1 MCAQLTVVECSDSF
15 SELWPDVAKRL
26 GVDLETVAE
35 PAQATHL
42 RGGCVLLACA
52 GVESAAIEQLHRA
65 HRAGIDAP
73 IVVGAETDHRL
84 AVQLMR
90 RGASA
95 YFALPGDLPRLEQE
109 LLERIAPLR
118 ALSDEDV
125 SSPTAASS
133 ATGAAG
139 FDFSAILGEHESIR
153 GAMDRA
159 AKVIPGGRATVL
171 ISGETGTGKE
181 LFAQAIHS
189 NGPRAK
195 EPFVAV
201 NCSAIPG
208 TLLESELF
216 GHEKGAFTD
225 ARTSKPGLLE
235 VADRGTVFL
244 DEISAMPLELQGKLL
259 RFLETREVRRVGGLR
274 TTQVDVRIL
283 AAANTDLRRLIEA
296 GEFREDLYYRLAVIP
311 IELPPLRERGSDLLL
326 LSRHFLSSLAA
337 SYGLEEP
344 ELTRDALATIERHT
358 WPGNVRELR
367 NGIERALLLCE
378 GGAIRPEHLALA
390 ETSSLTTRRTG
401 LGADLGGAG
410 PLPFPATLDELE
422 RAAARAMVERFSGN
436 KSEAARR
443 LGITR
448 SRLYR
453 ILRRDE
459 PAGPDG

>member
-1 MCAQLTVVECSDSF
+1 MSPQLTIVQCSESF
-15 SELWPDVAKRL
+15 SELWQQLAQRL
-26 GVDLETVAE
+26 GVRLETVQE
-35 PAQATHL
+35 PAEATHV

-52 GVESAAIEQLHRA
+52 GVESVAIEQLHRA
-65 HRAGIDAP
+65 HRVGIDAP
-73 IVVGAETDHRL
+73 IVVGAELDHRL

-95 YFALPGDLPRLEQE
+95 YYALPEDLPRLEQE
-109 LLERIAPLR
+109 LRERLAPIEPLPAEGEPSR
-118 ALSDEDV
+118 AAE
-125 SSPTAASS
+125 TA
-133 ATGAAG
+133 
-139 FDFSAILGEHESIR
+139 FDFSAIVGEHASIR
-153 GAMDRA
+153 GALERA

-171 ISGETGTGKE
+171 ILGETGTGKE
-181 LFAQAIHS
+181 LIAQAIHA
-189 NGPRAK
+189 NGPRAE

-259 RFLETREVRRVGGLR
+259 RFLESREVRRLGGLR
-274 TTQVDVRIL
+274 TTQLDVRIL

-311 IELPPLRERGSDLLL
+311 IQLPPLRERGSDLPLL
-326 LSRHFLSSLAA
+326 TRHFLSTLAA

-344 ELTRDALATIERHT
+344 ELTRDALSTIEQHP

-367 NGIERALLLCE
+367 NGIERALLLSE
-378 GGAIRPEHLALA
+378 GGAIRPEHLALT
-390 ETSSLTTRRTG
+390 ETSTLSRGSG
-401 LGADLGGAG
+401 LSGGADGES

-422 RAAARAMVERFSGN
+422 RAAAHAMVARFHGN

-453 ILRRDE
+453 ILGRGE
-459 PAGPDG
+459 PDGPDG

>member
-1 MCAQLTVVECSDSF
+1 VSPQLTIVECSDSF
-15 SELWPDVAKRL
+15 SELWPQLAQRL
-26 GVDLETVAE
+26 GVGLETVRE
-35 PAQATHL
+35 PSEATHI

-52 GVESAAIEQLHRA
+52 GVESGAIEQLHRA

-73 IVVGAETDHRL
+73 IVVGAEPDHRL

-90 RGASA
+90 RGASS

-109 LLERIAPLR
+109 LLERIAPLQKEPEEG
-118 ALSDEDV
+118 D
-125 SSPTAASS
+125 SSP
-133 ATGAAG
+133 AAG
-139 FDFSAILGEHESIR
+139 VEFDFSAIIGDHDSIR
-153 GAMDRA
+153 GALDRA

-171 ISGETGTGKE
+171 ILGETGTGKE
-181 LFAQAIHS
+181 LFAQAIHA
-189 NGPRAK
+189 NGPRAA

-283 AAANTDLRRLIEA
+283 AAANRDLRRLIEA

-326 LSRHFLSSLAA
+326 LSRHFLSTLAA

-344 ELTRDALATIERHT
+344 ELTRDALATIEQHP

-378 GGAIRPEHLALA
+378 SGAIRPEHLALA
-390 ETSSLTTRRTG
+390 ETSSLVVRRPG
-401 LGADLGGAG
+401 LSGDPGGDS

-422 RAAARAMVERFSGN
+422 RAAARAMVDRFGGN

-459 PAGPDG
+459 PVGPDG